1 MNRQKIARELLAVA
15 RELTARRREKA
26 IRVDWNDPRSV
37 REAEHLKRRLEDDGY
52 ELVQT
57 VGGFTTSELIYEK
70 VARELLKA
78 ARELTAGDADK
89 LIADTKKRLSQRSPE
104 MWKRFHALQMGT
116 VNLRAIKKAIGDD
129 NDIANK
135 TIDEM
140 IRFNQRH
147 SKAIADELKD
157 VGRSVDS
164 AIEMLDNDLNR
175 LQRVLENEGLM

>member
-1 MNRQKIARELLAVA
+1 
-15 RELTARRREKA
+15 
-26 IRVDWNDPRSV
+26 
-37 REAEHLKRRLEDDGY
+37 
-52 ELVQT
+52 
-57 VGGFTTSELIYEK
+57 
-70 VARELLKA
+70 
-78 ARELTAGDADK
+78 
-89 LIADTKKRLSQRSPE
+89 
-104 MWKRFHALQMGT
+104 MGT
-116 VNLRAIKKAIGDD
+116 VNLRAIKKAIGDG